1 MIIPFDRHR
10 RAAAPPPRRPQAET
24 VKDILG
30 QELLREYAAWPIE
43 VVVAAVNASR
53 VMIDQGGTFIDA
65 MEAADRVI
73 RAWTPIHNQPAAGAA
88 RDFARIML
96 YRRRRARMVE
106 AIMRVLEPAVR
117 ARMAGHVEANIADAI
132 ARARRVIEG
141 GGDYYR
147 AMFRAVGDL
156 PMERWEDKQ

>member
-1 MIIPFDRHR
+1 MIIPFDQRR

-43 VVVAAVNASR
+43 VVEAAVNASR
-53 VMIDQGGTFIDA
+53 AMIDQGGSFIDA

-73 RAWTPIHNQPAAGAA
+73 RTWAPGPDQSITDAA
-88 RDFARIML
+88 RNFTRIML

-106 AIMRVLEPAVR
+106 AIMKILEPRVR

-132 ARARRVIEG
+132 ARARRVLEG

-147 AMFRAVGDL
+147 AMFRAVGDF
-156 PMERWEDKQ
+156 PTESA